1 MKKHIPR
8 LLPVLACLALLT
20 AALLPP
26 QISRLRDQAL
36 SGAVHAEGWNSS
48 LERPLEP
55 DRQCLRRRDFLRRGA
70 NDVILMQ
77 KCGEFD
83 GTRR

>member
-48 LERPLEP
+48 LEP
-55 DRQCLRRRDFLRRGA
+55 DDLWSLTGSA
-70 NDVILMQ
+70 
-77 KCGEFD
+77 CGGETSSDAGQTMSF
-83 GTRR
+83 